1 MSGCGHGRLFS
12 RGREVRENP
21 ARALLVATISLLLG
35 AGCSSSPEAK
45 AAKALKQ
52 GKTEFAQ
59 KNYSRAALEFR
70 IAARNL
76 PKSGEPLYQLSL
88 VYLEVGDVTSAVQ
101 ALIQANKVD
110 PNHLDSQIKLAQLMA
125 LNQDPEAV
133 KEAERR
139 ARAVMAVTQ
148 GNPDAIATL
157 ALAELR
163 LGETESAEQHL
174 KEALS
179 RFPQDLKSSLLLAM
193 LKIDAKD
200 LPAAENVLKKA
211 VEQAPKSADPLVAL
225 GRFYMMSGKLAEAET
240 QIGRALL
247 LDANNSLA
255 LLDLASIQ
263 LQRGQKDQAEK
274 TYSRLSQIPDK
285 RYRPVHATYLFQ
297 VGRQDEAI
305 AEFVRLEK
313 ADPKDRAVRTQLVA
327 AYLATRRVA
336 DAEKVLTA
344 ALKRN
349 PRDTDALLQRS
360 EIYLLGGKLEGA
372 QNDLNNVLAYHPDS
386 AQAHYVLGRLFL
398 AQGSQLNQRRELMEA
413 LKLDPG
419 LLAARIDLAQSLI
432 AARDPRAAADLMRQS
447 PAGQKDNLLT
457 IVQMN
462 WALWAMGEVPEMTKG
477 VERGLAIARVP
488 DLLLQQALIKL
499 QSKDYKAARPLL
511 TEALKINREDLRAL
525 ELLARSYVAEN
536 QPDVALATIRQYA
549 AQPPRSAP
557 IQQFLGMWLAA
568 NGNRDE
574 ARSAFETAKSADA
587 NYLGADF
594 ALAQLDLTEGKI
606 DPARQRLSGILASNP
621 RNLDAT
627 LLLGMVEELAG
638 RYEVAIVNY
647 RKVLET
653 EPSNLYALNN
663 IAYRLA
669 NDGNAPDEAL
679 KYAQK
684 AVEVGP
690 TNLAVQDTIGWAY
703 YRKGL
708 YKEAVRY
715 LTTAAQG
722 STAPVRLYHLAM
734 AYEKAG
740 DDRRA
745 RQTLDLAMKMDAN
758 LPEAKVAQAVLHGQT
773 K

>member
-1 MSGCGHGRLFS
+1 MNGRGHIRSFEP
-12 RGREVRENP
+12 RRD
-21 ARALLVATISLLLG
+21 ARNRTWALLLVAVFSLLLG
-35 AGCSSSPEAK
+35 AGCAGSPEAK

-52 GKTEFAQ
+52 GRLAFAQ
-59 KNYSRAALEFR
+59 KNFSSAALQFR

-88 VYLEVGDVTSAVQ
+88 VYLEVGDTTSAVQ

-163 LGETESAEQHL
+163 LGETDSAEQHL

-179 RFPQDLKSSLLLAM
+179 RFPKDLKSSLLLAM
-193 LKIDAKD
+193 LKIDAKE
-200 LPAAENVLKKA
+200 LPAAESVLKKA

-225 GRFYMMSGKLAEAET
+225 GRFYMMSGKLPQADA
-240 QIGRALL
+240 QIGRALQ
-247 LDANNSLA
+247 LDANNALA

-263 LQRGQKDQAEK
+263 LQRGQKDEAEK
-274 TYSRLSQIPDK
+274 TYRRLSQIPDK
-285 RYRPVHATYLFQ
+285 RYRAVHATYLFQ
-297 VGRQDEAI
+297 VGRRDEAI
-305 AEFVRLEK
+305 AELVKLEK
-313 ADPKDRAVRTQLVA
+313 ADPKDRVVRTQLVA
-327 AYLATRRVA
+327 AYFATRRVA

-360 EIYLLGGKLEGA
+360 EIYLLGGKLESA
-372 QNDLNNVLAYHPDS
+372 QNDLNNVIAYHPDS
-386 AQAHYVLGRLFL
+386 AQAHYVLARLYL
-398 AQGSQLNQRRELMEA
+398 AQGSPLNQRRELTQA
-413 LKLDPG
+413 LNLDPG

-432 AARDPRAAADLMRQS
+432 AARDPRAAADLMRQT
-447 PAGQKDNLLT
+447 PVGQKDNLLT

-462 WALWAMGEVPEMTKG
+462 WSLWAMGEVPEMAKG

-488 DLLLQQALIKL
+488 DLLLQQALLKL
-499 QSKDYKAARPLL
+499 QNKDFKVARPLL
-511 TEALKINREDLRAL
+511 IEALKINREDLRAL

-549 AQPPRSAP
+549 AQPPISAP

-574 ARSAFETAKSADA
+574 ARMAFETAKSTDST
-587 NYLGADF
+587 YVGADF
-594 ALAQLDLTEGKI
+594 ALAELDLTEGKI

-621 RNLDAT
+621 KNLDAT

-638 RYEVAIVNY
+638 RFDVAIVNY

-669 NDGNAPDEAL
+669 NDANAPDEAL

-690 TNLAVQDTIGWAY
+690 SNPAVQDTIGWAY

-715 LTTAAQG
+715 LTNASQAG
-722 STAPVRLYHLAM
+722 KAPVRLYHLAM

-745 RQTLDLAMKMDAN
+745 HQTLDLAMKIDPS
-758 LPEAKVAQAVLHGQT
+758 LPEAKVAQTVLQGHT
-773 K
+773 N